1 MRDIQLSQW
10 REKNNCIMSGF
21 VIHHYNII
29 DRSRID
35 ELGPLSLPIV
45 EKHGGTILIASPVKA
60 LKGSTYSHMVVYQ
73 FDSFDAALTFY
84 HCNEM
89 KSLAKFRDQI
99 IDGIAMVLPGHSETD
114 QVVSSG
120 YLSAGD

>member
-1 MRDIQLSQW
+1 MAG
-10 REKNNCIMSGF
+10 ENNCIMSGF

-29 DRSRID
+29 DRSRVD

-60 LKGSTYSHMVVYQ
+60 LKGTTYSHMVVYQ

-84 HCNEM
+84 HSSEM
-89 KSLAKFRDQI
+89 QEFAALRDQI
-99 IDGIAMVLPGHSETD
+99 IDGISMVLPGHSETD

-120 YLSAGD
+120 YFSH